1 MDEWGNGANAAHDRW
16 GEKLGGP
23 RILNSIYRVSA
34 PVLSRAVDVD
44 YRLIWVAPFRRFA
57 HSPSRP
63 FEALASVSLCFTF
76 DVSWKTN
83 MELIVAN
90 F

>member
-1 MDEWGNGANAAHDRW
+1 MGKW
-16 GEKLGGP
+16 GECGP
-23 RILNSIYRVSA
+23 RQVGRKTRRAEDFEFDLSLSA

-63 FEALASVSLCFTF
+63 FEALAQRSLCVIFH
-76 DVSWKTN
+76 VSWKTN